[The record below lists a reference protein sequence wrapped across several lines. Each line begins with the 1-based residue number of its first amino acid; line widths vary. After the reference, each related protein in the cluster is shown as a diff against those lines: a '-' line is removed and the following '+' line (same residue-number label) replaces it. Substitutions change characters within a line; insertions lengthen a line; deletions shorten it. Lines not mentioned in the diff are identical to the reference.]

1 MLNRAFERLA
11 QPGDPLHLAAL
22 GVLSGLLSGA
32 VILAF
37 RGVVEGSQSLFLP
50 GGQVGNYEA
59 LDAPIRVALP
69 FLGALILGAL
79 MTRMAPENRSVG
91 VVHVLHRIA
100 SGRPALPLRNAFV
113 QFLAG
118 TFCIISGQ
126 SVDREGPGV
135 HLGAA
140 SGALLGRAPGIPP
153 EDLKTLIACGA
164 AASIG
169 TAFNTPLA
177 GVVFALELVMEE
189 YSVASFT
196 PVILAAGI
204 GAALSQTIYGP
215 DPAFIVPTIGQYA
228 LIELPWVVAVGGLLG
243 VVAALFITLV
253 KIVAQRSRGWSLLP
267 RFGLA
272 GLLTGVLALPAPEI
286 MGVSYDTVDAIL
298 RGQLPPAAL
307 LLVLVLKLFA
317 TAVAIGLGL
326 PGGLIGPT
334 LFIGAAGG
342 EALGSLGRH
351 LAPTATAAASG
362 AGFYAIMGMAAMMG
376 STLKAPLAALTAL
389 LELTGAARDILPG
402 LLVVVSAS
410 LTCTSLVGN
419 RSVFSALVELQAES
433 ESTR

>member
-1 MLNRAFERLA
+1 MLYRVIDRLTK
-11 QPGDPLHLAAL
+11 PGDPLHLAAL
-22 GVLSGLLSGA
+22 GVLSGLLAGI

-37 RGVVEGSQSLFLP
+37 RGVVEGTQSLFLP
-50 GGQVGNYEA
+50 GGRVGNYEA
-59 LDAPIRVALP
+59 LGSPVRVALP
-69 FLGALILGAL
+69 VFGALILGAL
-79 MTRMAPENRSVG
+79 LTRLAPADRNVG
-91 VVHVLHRIA
+91 VVHVLARIA
-100 SGRPALPLRNAFV
+100 AQRPALPLRNAIV

-140 SGALLGRAPGIPP
+140 SGALLGRAPGVPP

-164 AASIG
+164 AASIA

-177 GVVFALELVMEE
+177 GVVFALELMMEE

-196 PVILAAGI
+196 PVILAAGV
-204 GAALSQTIYGP
+204 GAALGQSVYGQ
-215 DPAFIVPTIGQYA
+215 DPAFIVPTLGRYA
-228 LIELPWVVAVGGLLG
+228 LMELPWVIVVG
-243 VVAALFITLV
+243 AALGGAAAFFITLV
-253 KIVAQRSRGWSLLP
+253 RVVAQRTREWALLP
-267 RFGLA
+267 RFGMA
-272 GLLTGVLALPAPEI
+272 GLLTGLLALPAPEI

-298 RGQLPPAAL
+298 RGQLLPDAL
-307 LLVLVLKLFA
+307 LLVLVLKLIA

-342 EALGSLGRH
+342 EVLGIIGRH
-351 LAPTATAAASG
+351 LAPTAAASG
-362 AGFYAIMGMAAMMG
+362 IGFYAFMGMAAMMG

-410 LTCTSLVGN
+410 LTCISLVGN
-419 RSVFSALVELQAES
+419 HSVFSALVELQVEPG
-433 ESTR
+433 TDR